1 MGYFSKATRRNT
13 DSKPGFEHRVKLLVF
28 AAQVCGTHNNEFPA
42 TRSLDNLVVAMSLK
56 GATIFTIL
64 LIIIGTVQYHI
75 ILHIHLQQDEWQ
87 VLPPI
92 VRDREFKERLSKLG
106 ERGWSN
112 RKPDSAEEDQSL
124 PRSFRR
130 VTTSP
135 SLGIVRLHLNQDRN
149 KEDKAYRAGL
159 VPPVS
164 ATKAEHRGQFEQNSR
179 SMRPSSEQHPGTEN
193 SHTLTQSRTKDKVRN
208 ALNDAGVYSK
218 VQFVEKGQ
226 QQQQMKPSDS
236 NLDYKKAKQLLF
248 QYINDTY
255 PQWLG
260 DKGHHYGPE
269 EHDYEDQDEL
279 SVNEDRKINYDDFEL
294 VETKNGIKIVR
305 KPKPTFGPE
314 ILVENYTQP
323 FRKLTAFEEE
333 GGDVM
338 FTLRTTLSY
347 HQMRLP
353 LLFETWMTKV
363 DCRRIFLVTDGH
375 SLEWETNA
383 RRMGECNFAGRE
395 HEGEGAR
402 ERE

>member
-1 MGYFSKATRRNT
+1 M
-13 DSKPGFEHRVKLLVF
+13 
-28 AAQVCGTHNNEFPA
+28 CGTHSNEFPA
-42 TRSLDNLVVAMSLK
+42 TQSLDNLVGAMSLK

-64 LIIIGTVQYHI
+64 LIVIGTVQYHI
-75 ILHIHLQQDEWQ
+75 ILHIHFQQDDRQ
-87 VLPPI
+87 LLPPMLT
-92 VRDREFKERLSKLG
+92 DKEFKERLSKLG
-106 ERGWSN
+106 EHGLSN
-112 RKPDSAEEDQSL
+112 KEPVSGKVVQSL
-124 PRSFRR
+124 PRNFRR
-130 VTTSP
+130 VSNPP

-149 KEDKAYRAGL
+149 KEDKDRAGL

-164 ATKAEHRGQFEQNSR
+164 ATKAERRGQFEQNSR
-179 SMRPSSEQHPGTEN
+179 SVQPLSKQYPGTAN
-193 SHTLTQSRTKDKVRN
+193 SHTLAQSQTNDKVQN
-208 ALNDAGVYSK
+208 ALDDTGVYSK
-218 VQFVEKGQ
+218 AQFVEKGQ

-255 PQWLG
+255 PQWLQ

-269 EHDYEDQDEL
+269 EHYYEYQNEL

-294 VETKNGIKIVR
+294 VETENGIKIVR

-314 ILVENYTQP
+314 ILVENDTQP

-347 HQMRLP
+347 HEMRLP

-363 DCRRIFLVTDGH
+363 DCRRIFLVTDGP

-383 RRMGECNFAGRE
+383 RRMGECGFAGGE
-395 HEGEGAR
+395 HGEGEGGGGAASAKR
-402 ERE
+402 EAHEGSDV